1 MSQQRRRVVQL
12 VDPIRAGEMSLES
25 AMSARRSVREYDQ
38 TPLTVAEVSQ
48 LLWAAQ
54 GVTSPRGFRTAPS
67 AGALYPLLVHIVV
80 GQVDGMEQG
89 VYNYCPAEHD
99 MVRVAE
105 GDRRLDLATAAYDQ
119 EQVQHAAVVIALSA
133 AYERIVQKYGQRGVP
148 YTHMEAG
155 MAAENV
161 HLQAAALG
169 LGTVIMGAF
178 DDDRVRELIELGIN
192 EKPLVLMPVGR
203 RR

>member
-1 MSQQRRRVVQL
+1 
-12 VDPIRAGEMSLES
+12 MSLE
-25 AMSARRSVREYDQ
+25 AALSARRSLREYDQ

-54 GVTSPRGFRTAPS
+54 GVTNPDGLRTVPS
-67 AGALYPLLVHIVV
+67 AGALYPLQVHIVV
-80 GQVDGMEQG
+80 GQVDGIEQG
-89 VYNYCPAEHD
+89 VYHYRPAEHGL
-99 MVRVAE
+99 VRVAE
-105 GDRRLDLATAAYDQ
+105 GDRRLDLARAALDQ
-119 EQVQHAAVVIALSA
+119 EQVRHGAVVIALSA
-133 AYERIVQKYGQRGVP
+133 AYERIIQKYGQRGVS

-155 MAAENV
+155 MAAENI

-169 LGTVIMGAF
+169 LGTVVMGAF
-178 DDDRVRELIELGIN
+178 DDDRVRELIELGVN